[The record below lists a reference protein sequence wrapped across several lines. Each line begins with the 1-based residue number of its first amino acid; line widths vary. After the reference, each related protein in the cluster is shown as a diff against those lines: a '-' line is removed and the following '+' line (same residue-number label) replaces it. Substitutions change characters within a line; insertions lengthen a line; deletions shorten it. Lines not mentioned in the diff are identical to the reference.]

1 MSLVCSYYHACFHMW
16 KLKHRDAKKFT
27 QDNMAHKSWGW
38 GLNLGEF
45 TLLIIS
51 MCYLSMEEIS
61 KLL

>member
-38 GLNLGEF
+38 GLNLGRIYPF
-45 TLLIIS
+45 NHLNV
-51 MCYLSMEEIS
+51 LSLYGRNI
-61 KLL
+61 